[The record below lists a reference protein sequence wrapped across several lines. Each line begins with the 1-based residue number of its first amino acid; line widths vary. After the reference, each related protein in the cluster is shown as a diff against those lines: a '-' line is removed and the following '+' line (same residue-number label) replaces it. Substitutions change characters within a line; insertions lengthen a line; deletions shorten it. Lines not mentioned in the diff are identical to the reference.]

1 MISIN
6 LKKRIVTSLVLLI
19 SLFLIFSFNIVMI
32 YSLIILGVLSIIE
45 FLQLTNKI
53 FSKKFGKYFIN
64 IFFIIYVFVFC
75 IFFTILS
82 NNIGSKISL
91 YVFLLGCISS
101 DIGGFIFGKIFKGP
115 KLTKISPNK
124 TYSGALGS
132 IILTLIVLSFLF
144 YEITKFFNMSII
156 ITAITVSISCQ
167 LGDLMFSYLKR
178 KAKSK
183 DTGNILPGHGGV
195 LDRLDG
201 IFFGVPIG
209 FLTLMFLN

>member
-209 FLTLMFLN
+209 ILTMMFLN